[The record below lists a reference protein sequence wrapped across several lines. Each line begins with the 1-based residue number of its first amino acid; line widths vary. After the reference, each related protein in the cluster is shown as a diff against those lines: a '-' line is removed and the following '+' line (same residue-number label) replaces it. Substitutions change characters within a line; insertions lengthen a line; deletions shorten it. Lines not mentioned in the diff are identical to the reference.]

1 MDTERPFTISTACE
15 ALGIKVERF
24 KSLRRRDH
32 LPFADTSPEA
42 GEAHQLEPTP
52 EGLIERNRTNSDAA
66 DRGGWTR
73 YSVSEIAL
81 TSALVDLVDVMKLD
95 VVAAFRLLANAR
107 GTYEGEHP
115 QKAKPFADIWIGA
128 LIFGGDD
135 EGRVHIGGTL
145 EEVNARILK
154 ETAVMAA
161 EHGAA
166 PSQIVLVNLSKH
178 VRKIDA
184 ALAKVA

>member
-1 MDTERPFTISTACE
+1 MDTERPFTISSACD

-24 KSLRRRDH
+24 KTLRRRDH
-32 LPFADTSPEA
+32 LPFADLSTVAPEA
-42 GEAHQLEPTP
+42 EEPQ
-52 EGLIERNRTNSDAA
+52 
-66 DRGGWTR
+66 GWAR
-73 YSVSEIAL
+73 YSVAEIAL
-81 TSALVDLVDVMKLD
+81 ASALVELVDVMKLD
-95 VVAAFRLLANAR
+95 VGAASRLLANAR
-107 GTYEGEHP
+107 GAFEGEHP
-115 QKAKPFADIWIGA
+115 QTAKPFADIWLGA
-128 LIFGGDD
+128 LIFGGDE

-154 ETAVMAA
+154 ETAEMAA

-178 VRKIDA
+178 VRKINA

>member
-32 LPFADTSPEA
+32 LPFADLSTVGLD
-42 GEAHQLEPTP
+42 GE
-52 EGLIERNRTNSDAA
+52 

-73 YSVSEIAL
+73 YSACEIAL
-81 TSALVDLVDVMKLD
+81 TSALVELVDVMKLD
-95 VVAAFRLLANAR
+95 VVAASRLLANAR
-107 GTYEGEHP
+107 GTFEGEHP
-115 QKAKPFADIWIGA
+115 QTAKPFADIWIGA
-128 LIFGGDD
+128 LIFGGDE
-135 EGRVHIGGTL
+135 EGRAHIGGTL

-154 ETAVMAA
+154 ETAEMAV

>member
-1 MDTERPFTISTACE
+1 MDTERPFTISSACE

-32 LPFADTSPEA
+32 LPFADLSTVGPD
-42 GEAHQLEPTP
+42 GE
-52 EGLIERNRTNSDAA
+52 

-73 YSVSEIAL
+73 YSASEIAL
-81 TSALVDLVDVMKLD
+81 TSALVELVDVMKLD
-95 VVAAFRLLANAR
+95 VVAASRLLANAR
-107 GTYEGEHP
+107 GAFEGEHP
-115 QKAKPFADIWIGA
+115 QTAKPFADIWIGA
-128 LIFGGDD
+128 LIFGGDE
-135 EGRVHIGGTL
+135 EGRAHIGGTL